1 MYPRQVPR
9 TAPTAVR
16 VALVE
21 RAAAMLARREPVTLR
36 SLVAGTGVSTMA
48 VYTHFDG
55 MPGLWR
61 AVRHEGFVRLAAR
74 FDAVPTSDD
83 AVRDLAAYGA
93 IYQAHAGEHPDLY
106 RAMFDDIHGLDD
118 PVVADATFDALV
130 GAVARAVADGRFGAD
145 CVPRDLATRYWAIG
159 HGLAMLRLGLVLDAD
174 ALPGHAQAVSVALF
188 TDAGD
193 DPARCRASVL
203 SGWMVG

>member
-9 TAPTAVR
+9 TAPAAVR
-16 VALVE
+16 LALVE

-74 FDAVPTSDD
+74 FDAVARSDD
-83 AVRDLAAYGA
+83 AVRDLAALGA
-93 IYQAHAGEHPDLY
+93 MYQRHARENPDLY
-106 RAMFDDIHGLDD
+106 RAMFDDIHGLQDAA
-118 PVVADATFDALV
+118 VADTTFDALV
-130 GAVARAVADGRFGAD
+130 GAVERAVADGRFDPSTGS
-145 CVPRDLATRYWAIG
+145 RDLATRYWAAG
-159 HGLAMLRLGLVLDAD
+159 HGLAMLLLGSVLPAQ
-174 ALPGHAQAVSVALF
+174 ALPGHAQGLAVALF

-203 SGWMVG
+203 DGWMGG

>member
-1 MYPRQVPR
+1 
-9 TAPTAVR
+9 
-16 VALVE
+16 
-21 RAAAMLARREPVTLR
+21 MLARREPVTLR

-61 AVRHEGFVRLAAR
+61 AVRHEGFVRLLAR
-74 FDAVPTSDD
+74 FTDIRPTDD
-83 AVRDLAAYGA
+83 AVRDLAALGA
-93 IYQAHAGEHPDLY
+93 IYQAHAREQPDLY
-106 RAMFDDIHGLDD
+106 RAMFDDSYGLDD
-118 PVVADATFDALV
+118 AVVPDAAFDTLV
-130 GAVARAVADGRFGAD
+130 DAAARAVADGRFDAG
-145 CVPRDLATRYWAIG
+145 CVPRDLATRYWAVG

-174 ALPGHAQAVSVALF
+174 ALPGHAQALSVALF

-203 SGWMVG
+203 AGWAGG